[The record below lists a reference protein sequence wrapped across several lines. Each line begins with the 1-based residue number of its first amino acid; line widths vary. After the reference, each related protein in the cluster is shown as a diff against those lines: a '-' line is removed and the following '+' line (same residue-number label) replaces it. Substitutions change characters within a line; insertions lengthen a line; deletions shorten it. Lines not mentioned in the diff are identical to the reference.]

1 MPPIKGGD
9 ELTIPLNVALG
20 SLPAPTVMPPQDA
33 LGPPQDGSHRMPPG
47 QPPKDPV
54 PPGQPSPKALQRVKA
69 SEPIQHLSPRR
80 SSDMSRQQRYIDE
93 AKGMLD
99 AYYTR
104 QARTL
109 RRKALEFDAAR
120 WDRELAA
127 DLNDLL
133 SSIVEREGGIYVARL
148 AGDDFDMRQVTNYLK
163 ATALGVASAINDV
176 TKADIDDLG
185 LDDAIGRARG
195 ERAAVAATSLG
206 ARSTIFA
213 REEAAKQA
221 PQYELRTKTWVAD
234 TQRHAEF
241 DGDTVPIG
249 DDWPAGFAP
258 GSPPNCACTATI
270 N

>member
-1 MPPIKGGD
+1 
-9 ELTIPLNVALG
+9 LNVALG
-20 SLPAPTVMPPQDA
+20 SLPAPNVMPPQNA
-33 LGPPQDGSHRMPPG
+33 LGPPQDGSHRTPPG

-54 PPGQPSPKALQRVKA
+54 PPGQPPPKALVKA
-69 SEPIQHLSPRR
+69 AEPILQLLPRR
-80 SSDMSRQQRYIDE
+80 ATDMARQQRYIDE
-93 AKGMLD
+93 AMGLLD
-99 AYYTR
+99 SFYAR
-104 QARTL
+104 QARAL
-109 RRKALEFDAAR
+109 RKKAVAFDGER
-120 WDRELAA
+120 WDRELAS

-148 AGDDFDMRQVTNYLK
+148 AGNDFDMRQVKNYLK
-163 ATALGVASAINDV
+163 ATAEGVASAINDV
-176 TKADIDDLG
+176 TRQDIEDLG
-185 LDDAIGRARG
+185 VDDAMGRARG

-234 TQRHAEF
+234 TARHAEF